1 MDLASLFLNIV
12 QEYGFYSALGF
23 MGVYSILYS
32 LKGISN
38 TLKHLTHKTSS
49 LNCKD
54 FRELVK
60 VNFFIGELLKQIKHT
75 VGADRAMV
83 VLYHNGEHS
92 IGGYSFT
99 KMSCIHECI
108 SHKVTSTGKQ
118 LKPIQRDFT
127 NIPISA
133 YSTVTKRL
141 FTEGS
146 FTISDMVDLKKHDL
160 STYEEF
166 RIHNVK
172 SARFYPLVDSS
183 GHIFGFICFEF
194 KKKIKKKPSTKELL
208 EEEKFTNKIS
218 SIIELISKEISN
230 ESVTNK
236 TPGWT
241 SSFFDEGRE
250 DR

>member
-1 MDLASLFLNIV
+1 MDLASTFLNIV
-12 QEYGFYSALGF
+12 EEYGFYSALGF
-23 MGVYSILYS
+23 AGVYSILYS

-38 TLKHLTHKTSS
+38 TLHKLTKKTSS
-49 LNCKD
+49 LNCKN

-60 VNFFIGELLKQIKHT
+60 VNFFIGELLKQIKHA
-75 VGADRAMV
+75 VGSDRAII

-108 SHKVTSTGKQ
+108 AHKIGSTGKQ
-118 LKPIQRDFT
+118 LRPIQKDFT

-133 YSTVTKRL
+133 FSTITKRL
-141 FTEGS
+141 FTEGN
-146 FTISDMVDLKKHDL
+146 FTIVDMIDLKKHDL

-166 RIHNVK
+166 KRHGVR

-194 KKKIKKKPSTKELL
+194 KKKVKKAPSARELL

-218 SIIELISKEISN
+218 SIIELISKEINN
-230 ESVTNK
+230 ESTDQK
-236 TPGWT
+236 AKSWT
-241 SSFFDEGRE
+241 SPFSN
-250 DR
+250 